1 MEEHV
6 LKKMADTVTP
16 VPLVVAV
23 TGHRDLVASEIPEL
37 QRLAR
42 EFLQTTRDNCGDTP
56 VVVLTPLAEGA
67 GQLVAKEALG
77 LGLRLVVPLPM
88 PKDLY
93 LEGFASDAARQ
104 EFDWLTSQAEEFE
117 LPLVA
122 GNTREAIEQPGPARD
137 KQYAQLGMYLSG
149 HCHLLLAIW
158 DGKESGQ
165 LGGTAQ
171 VVNYHHTDF
180 MPGMTSGRSRVRH
193 LIYDFESDL
202 VYQIVCSRGQM
213 DGGPRSGLKPLRS
226 FYLTADP
233 ERPRTTTLPRAY
245 GLMFRRTC
253 EFNRDMLK
261 YKKQV
266 MQQKSQLLADAR
278 KAKVP
283 ERSLKIATLFRSA
296 DFLARHFQVR
306 VNTMLRVTYSLGAL
320 MGLAFIVYADVSGF
334 DYMIYVFL
342 ILFAI
347 GFVIYL
353 IATKREWQRK
363 YLDYR
368 SLAEGLRVQF
378 YWLVAGVTSQSIT
391 QFAHDNFLQKQEV
404 ELGWIRNVMR
414 VSTIGRQQ
422 DGAENAEDNLK
433 YVINRWIGNP
443 TAPNDRGQISYFKR
457 HTDQKLL
464 LTRVTTT
471 LAYACLWAGIGVTFA
486 LAMSGVWLTE
496 GTRTALLVLMGVLPL
511 VAAVREAY
519 AHKKADKELI
529 KQYRFMYRL
538 FKNAKTQIDAAATDA
553 ERREVL
559 RALGEAALD
568 EHAEWILMHRERPL
582 EHSWL

>member
-1 MEEHV
+1 MDQRVMQE
-6 LKKMADTVTP
+6 MADTVTP

-23 TGHRDLVASEIPEL
+23 TGHRDLVAAEIPEL
-37 QRLAR
+37 QRLTR
-42 EFLQTTRDNCGDTP
+42 EFLQATRANFGDTP

-77 LGLRLVVPLPM
+77 LRLRLIVPLPM
-88 PKDLY
+88 PKDVY
-93 LEGFASDAARQ
+93 REGFASDAGRQ
-104 EFDWLTSQAEEFE
+104 EFDRLIGQADAFE
-117 LPLVA
+117 LPLVS

-193 LIYDFESDL
+193 LISDFESDL
-202 VYQIVCSRGQM
+202 VYQIVCSRGQT
-213 DGGPRSGLKPLRS
+213 DGAPRPGLKPLQS

-233 ERPRTTTLPRAY
+233 ERPPTTPLPSAY
-245 GLMFRRTC
+245 RLMFRRTC
-253 EFNRDMLK
+253 EFNRDTLK
-261 YKKQV
+261 YKKQIL
-266 MQQKSQLLADAR
+266 QHKSRLLADAI

-283 ERSLKIATLFRSA
+283 AKALKIAALFRSA

-320 MGLAFIVYADVSGF
+320 MGLAFIVYADVNGF

-368 SLAEGLRVQF
+368 SLAEGLRVQY
-378 YWLVAGVTSQSIT
+378 YWLVAGVTSQSTT

-414 VSTIGRQQ
+414 ASTIGGQK
-422 DGAENAEDNLK
+422 ENAEDAEANLK

-443 TAPNDRGQISYFKR
+443 AVPNDSGQASYFKR

-464 LTRVTTT
+464 LSRVTTT
-471 LAYACLWAGIGVTFA
+471 LGYACLWAGIGVTIV

-511 VAAVREAY
+511 LAAVREAY

-538 FKNAKTQIDAAATDA
+538 FRNAKTQLDAVTTDA

-568 EHAEWILMHRERPL
+568 EHAEWILVHRERPL